1 MPERIRVVLVD
12 DQQLVRAGL
21 AMVIDGQPDMA
32 VVGQAGSGTEAVDLV
47 ARTPCDVVLM
57 DVRMPGTDGLEA
69 TRRILAAES
78 HPEPHPPS
86 LPEPDEGPEPDS
98 TDRARLDKLD
108 ERFGWVRAEPD
119 EGPRVVMLT
128 TYDLDEYLLEAI
140 RAGASGFLLKNAPPA
155 DLLAAIRTVHTGDA
169 VIAPSATRRLLARV
183 ATGGNT
189 VPPAPHDDPRVASLT
204 DREREVLELIARG
217 LSNAEISGE
226 LYLSETTVKTHVRR
240 ILAKLGVRD
249 RVQAVVVA
257 YETGLASPHNG
268 NTP

>member
-1 MPERIRVVLVD
+1 VPEQVRVVLVD

-21 AMVIDGQPDMA
+21 AMVIDGQPDMT
-32 VVGQAGSGTEAVDLV
+32 VVGQAGSGAEAVDLV
-47 ARTPCDVVLM
+47 ARIACDVVLM
-57 DVRMPGTDGLEA
+57 DVRMPGMDGLEA
-69 TRRILAAES
+69 TRRILAA
-78 HPEPHPPS
+78 HPFPAPDYP
-86 LPEPDEGPEPDS
+86 LPEPDEGPE
-98 TDRARLDKLD
+98 LDD
-108 ERFGWVRAEPD
+108 
-119 EGPRVVMLT
+119 GPRVVMLT
-128 TYDLDEYLLEAI
+128 TYDLDEYLLDAI

-183 ATGGNT
+183 ATGEDAT
-189 VPPAPHDDPRVASLT
+189 PPTPCDDPRVASLT

-240 ILAKLGVRD
+240 ILAKLVVRD

-257 YETGLASPHNG
+257 YETGLASPRNG
-268 NTP
+268 TAP